1 MDLLQKAFG
10 AGFNFLLDEVFSGD
24 TEDAPRFNVQRVGK
38 TGGIPTYNA
47 RFSTIPDVSV
57 RSGTG
62 TAARI
67 LKYHQ
72 STFKTAAVKQKTTAD
87 KLKG

>member
-24 TEDAPRFNVQRVGK
+24 TEDAPRFNVQRVGR
-38 TGGIPTYNA
+38 TGGIRTYDA
-47 RFSTIPDVSV
+47 RFTTIPDVSA
-57 RSGTG
+57 RSTG
-62 TAARI
+62 TASRI
-67 LKYHQ
+67 LRNYQ